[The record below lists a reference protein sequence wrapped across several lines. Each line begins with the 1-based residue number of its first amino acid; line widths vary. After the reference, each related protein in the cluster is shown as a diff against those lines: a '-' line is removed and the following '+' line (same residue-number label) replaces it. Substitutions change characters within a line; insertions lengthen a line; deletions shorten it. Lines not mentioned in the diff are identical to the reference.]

1 MCIFSMIFIVNVTLV
16 GVSTSSGVCTGDEGG
31 RLLCSHQEEILL
43 AFAASTTGVVLS
55 SIVFLLSIVR
65 SYVGSFYKPDS
76 KLSNNRRRWSNFNN
90 RIEQI
95 TSRDPVYWPKEE
107 VRNFIVEHWE
117 EWEAEK
123 PAWFADPRWM
133 ANIPPSCLP

>member
-1 MCIFSMIFIVNVTLV
+1 MCIFSMTCIVNVTLV

-31 RLLCSHQEEILL
+31 RLLCSHQDEILL
-43 AFAASTTGVVLS
+43 ALAVSTMGVVLG
-55 SIVFLLSIVR
+55 SIVFLLSIVQ

-76 KLSNNRRRWSNFNN
+76 KLSYNRRDWSTCD

-95 TSRDPVYWPKEE
+95 TLRDPVYWPKEE

>member
-31 RLLCSHQEEILL
+31 RLLCSHQEETLL
-43 AFAASTTGVVLS
+43 ALAASTTGVVLG
-55 SIVFLLSIVR
+55 SIVFLLSIVQ

-76 KLSNNRRRWSNFNN
+76 KLSYNRRDWSTSDQI
-90 RIEQI
+90 RQI

>member
-1 MCIFSMIFIVNVTLV
+1 MTCIVNVTLV

-31 RLLCSHQEEILL
+31 RLLCSHQDEILL
-43 AFAASTTGVVLS
+43 ALAVSTMGVVLG
-55 SIVFLLSIVR
+55 SIVFLLSIVQ

-76 KLSNNRRRWSNFNN
+76 KLSYNRRGWRGWSTCD

-95 TSRDPVYWPKEE
+95 TLRDPVYWPKEE